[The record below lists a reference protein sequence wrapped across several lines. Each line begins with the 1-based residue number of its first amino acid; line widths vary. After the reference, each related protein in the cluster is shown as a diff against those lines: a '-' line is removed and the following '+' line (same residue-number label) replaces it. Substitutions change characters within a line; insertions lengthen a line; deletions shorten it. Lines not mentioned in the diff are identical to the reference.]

1 MRTTLYS
8 NGAHG
13 IRVWVVHANGPYLST
28 YAGDTKSI
36 RLASHKL
43 CEEKNVG
50 RSNETTA
57 EQQAVKE
64 AAALVKDALKKQWAL
79 TIEEA
84 VKKHEVCDNVMLASN
99 IKEHPEYV
107 IYPMAKQVKLNGMR
121 CDARLEKE
129 LKCQSRKRNE
139 IVLCEPLFNELSLLM
154 RTTAARFGWETLR
167 TDGELYKHGWPLGAI
182 ISAVKNPKNPNHQL
196 LEYHIYDIVSDL
208 PQEERLILL
217 DRMREVAEELDLRR
231 VVIVQYDI
239 MHSAT
244 AHRAALARAKKE
256 GYEGIMLR
264 ELSAAYYH
272 SRTESDRPSCLIKD
286 KGAMDSAEFTVID
299 VVEDIL
305 GGGTAVCSIEN
316 SERTFRCRLEG
327 DESRRVDL
335 LENKEKYI
343 GKPLSVRFFGYS
355 QYGVPQNPVGE
366 EFRDYE

>member
-43 CEEKNVG
+43 CEGKNIG
-50 RSNETTA
+50 RKNETTG
-57 EQQAVKE
+57 EQQAEKE

-84 VKKHEVCDNVMLASN
+84 VQKRETCDNVMLASN

-107 IYPMAKQVKLNGMR
+107 VYPIAKQLKLNGMR
-121 CDARLEKE
+121 CDAKLGKE
-129 LKCQSRKRNE
+129 LHCQSRKRNE
-139 IVLCEPLFNELSLLM
+139 ITLCAALFNELNVLLH
-154 RTTAARFGWETLR
+154 TARDRFGWDTLR

-182 ISAVKNPKNPNHQL
+182 ISAVKNPKNPNHEL

-208 PQEERLILL
+208 PQEDRLVLL
-217 DRMREVAEELDLRR
+217 DRLREIAEELHISR
-231 VVIVQYDI
+231 VIIEQYEI
-239 MHSAT
+239 LHSAKAHKT
-244 AHRAALARAKKE
+244 ALERARNAQ
-256 GYEGIMLR
+256 YEGLMLR
-264 ELSAAYYH
+264 ELSTPYYH

-286 KGAMDSAEFTVID
+286 KGEMDSEEFIVID
-299 VVEDIL
+299 VVEDL
-305 GGGTAVCSIEN
+305 VGGGTAVCRIEN
-316 SERTFRCRLEG
+316 NENTFRCRLEG

-335 LENKEKYI
+335 LVNKEKYI
-343 GKPLSVRFFGYS
+343 GLPLSVRFFGYS

-366 EFRDYE
+366 EFRTYE